1 MKEPETL
8 PETWRALIRWLA
20 DTYHHGALYPMAARV
35 GVSSGV
41 IDQWEKGVVKTPSYA
56 SIVKVAQAYDIDPTR
71 LLPFAVPP
79 EVRHI
84 LTPPPPRPRART
96 PRPIRGGSGQAA
108 PLPSVPAVDTLP
120 LIRRRPRPRVHI
132 WGLPAWA
139 PTRLAA

>member
-56 SIVKVAQAYDIDPTR
+56 PPALRCPAGGAAHPDAAAAAAEGAHAPSYPWGLRPGRSPTERACCGHVASYQTSPAPACPYLGAPGGT
-71 LLPFAVPP
+71 
-79 EVRHI
+79 
-84 LTPPPPRPRART
+84 TYRAR
-96 PRPIRGGSGQAA
+96 RLILVSE
-108 PLPSVPAVDTLP
+108 PA
-120 LIRRRPRPRVHI
+120 I
-132 WGLPAWA
+132 
-139 PTRLAA
+139 